1 MPSNLTQVAF
11 IAKRVYSDDRTTE
24 HTLRDHVFF
33 NMVTRKTVF
42 GGEDFRYAIK
52 TGNPQSISGTFS
64 TAQTQAAAATATG
77 ASKGKQLATQPKLK
91 YGVVQIDGPSLER
104 LGGSYQSFFDHVTME
119 FDSTLEELGDSL
131 AFDLT
136 HDGSGNRGQRASI
149 STNTITL
156 SVADDA
162 RNFKEGMVIIA
173 SPNADGSSPRTGSS
187 ILTAVDEDN
196 GTITMTLAADI
207 TGFANN
213 DFLFRQGDPATGY
226 DGIALHLPLTAPV
239 FGSDSFRGIDRGS
252 NPRRLAG
259 VRVNDPNSPIE
270 ETAGLIGVKIKQ
282 SGKNVNGGC
291 AFWNP
296 IRFWECVRRLNA
308 KVEYQKAG
316 GTADYGFEY
325 IMIHTPAGTI
335 KAYSDADMPINRQYV
350 GKVDSV
356 EIRHLGKF
364 PGWITDDGGKMSL
377 RVNNADAVEARARSH
392 SQTVWR
398 VPGEWGVASLP
409 NT

>member
-1 MPSNLTQVAF
+1 MPSNLTQVQF
-11 IAKRVYSDDRTTE
+11 IAKRVYSSDRVTE
-24 HTLRDHVFF
+24 HTLRDHVMF

-42 GGEDFRYAIK
+42 GGEDFRYTVK
-52 TGNPQSISGTFS
+52 TGNPQSVSGTFT

-77 ASKGKQLATQPKLK
+77 SSKGAQFACQPALK
-91 YGVVQIDGPSLER
+91 YGVVQIDGPSLTR
-104 LGGSYQSFFDHVTME
+104 LKGNYQSFFDLVTME

-149 STNTITL
+149 ATNTITL
-156 SVADDA
+156 TVPDDA

-173 SPNADGSSPRTGSS
+173 SANADGSTPRVGSS
-187 ILTAVDEDN
+187 ILTAVDEDA

-207 TGFANN
+207 TAFANN

-226 DGIALHLPLTAPV
+226 DGIARHLPLTAPV
-239 FGSDSFRGIDRGS
+239 FLSDSFRGVDRGR

-259 VRVNDPNSPIE
+259 VRVNDPNSPVE

-282 SGKNVNGGC
+282 SGKSVAGGC

-325 IMIHTPAGTI
+325 IMIHTPAGTV
-335 KAYSDADMPINRQYV
+335 KAYSDADIPINRQYV
-350 GKVDSV
+350 GKIDSV
-356 EIRHLGKF
+356 EIRHLEEF
-364 PGWITDDGGKMSL
+364 PGPVRDDGKL
-377 RVNNADAVEARARSH
+377 TDRVSNADAIEARYRAH
-392 SQTVWR
+392 SQTIFR

-409 NT
+409 ST